1 MMRGLFL
8 ALLLVNLGVFAWYH
22 WYDTDSLG
30 PEPSAAPGGKPLQLM
45 SELTPEQKKTL
56 AAQAASVAPP
66 AAAATVASA
75 VAAPGLTAPSSAAAL
90 QSCASYG
97 PFPDADAAEKAAAR
111 LKQAGVATS
120 EHSVAGKARLGYWV
134 YLPPFGSRKEAEA
147 AAKLLQQKGVKDLYV
162 VTDEADRNAIS
173 LGLYSQHGGA
183 GERQKEIRKVGY
195 KARIA
200 ERFRD
205 EPRYWVDGRGA
216 MAALPNADSFKDL
229 AEDSSLIGKAAC
241 AP

>member
-8 ALLLVNLGVFAWYH
+8 ALVLVNLGVFAWYH
-22 WYDTDSLG
+22 WYAEDSG
-30 PEPSAAPGGKPLQLM
+30 PEPSAAPGGAPLQLM

-56 AAQAASVAPP
+56 AAQTASVAPP
-66 AAAATVASA
+66 AVAAAPATA
-75 VAAPGLTAPSSAAAL
+75 VTAPGLTAPTGNAAL
-90 QSCASYG
+90 MSCASYG
-97 PFPDADAAEKAAAR
+97 PFPDADAAQKAAAK

-162 VTDEADRNAIS
+162 VTDEANRNAIS

-183 GERQKEIRKVGY
+183 EEHQKEIRKLGY
-195 KARIA
+195 RARIA

-205 EPRYWVDGRGA
+205 EPRYWVEGRAAAGA
-216 MAALPNADSFKDL
+216 LLQADAFKEL
-229 AEDSSLIGKAAC
+229 AEDGSSIGRLAC
-241 AP
+241 PP